1 MWYFVINVY
10 YGNVLK
16 ILCIPATLWF
26 TVPFTFEWKCIVLC
40 CFLYVGSVGSF
51 KEDSNAF
58 LFSLVNPSGSEPKK
72 MNAVVGSRTG
82 IHCNSEL
89 GPCFGVKDRYN
100 LKIGENH
107 TDRYKLF
114 NVNLGFQCPA
124 NVNFKTFFTGIDLFT
139 ISELEV
145 FKINF

>member
-1 MWYFVINVY
+1 MYFIAISAVSDR
-10 YGNVLK
+10 G
-16 ILCIPATLWF
+16 
-26 TVPFTFEWKCIVLC
+26 
-40 CFLYVGSVGSF
+40 F

-58 LFSLVNPSGSEPKK
+58 FFSLVNPSRSEPKK

-82 IHCNSEL
+82 GILCKSDH
-89 GPCFGVKDRYN
+89 GPCFGVKGRYN
-100 LKIGENH
+100 LRTGGIH
-107 TDRYKLF
+107 TFTDKCQLF
-114 NVNLGFQCPA
+114 DAPVGFQCPA